1 MKEPLYDSEL
11 DWEEVID
18 PESVSV
24 YGLEY
29 SIKCSKYPK
38 ATDVSKCNDAVTKT
52 VESLAKTDAGTGHN
66 NFEKGIIVEFDLTMT
81 PKMSVEL
88 ERYNFI
94 DFISSQ
100 STMHKI
106 TSFDLDKAY
115 IKLTDQRCI
124 NVIKE
129 LVAEYNSL
137 TKEEKDSPYGKELY
151 LRILYSNPCGMKLT
165 SGMVTNYLQLKTI
178 YQQRHNHRL
187 PEWRAFCRWIE
198 TLPYSEWI
206 TGEDNE

>member
-38 ATDVSKCNDAVTKT
+38 ATDVSKCNDTVTKT
-52 VESLAKTDAGTGHN
+52 VEALAKTKAGTAHN
-66 NFEKGIIVEFDLTMT
+66 NFIKGIVVEFDLTMT

-88 ERYNFI
+88 ERYHFI
-94 DFISSQ
+94 DFISSCSQ
-100 STMHKI
+100 VHKI
-106 TSFDLDKAY
+106 TSFNLDEAY
-115 IKLTDQRCI
+115 IKWTDKRCI
-124 NVIKE
+124 DVVKE
-129 LVAEYNSL
+129 LVEEYNNL
-137 TKEEKDSPYGKELY
+137 TQEEKDSPYGKELY

-165 SGMVTNYLQLKTI
+165 AGMVTNYLQLKTI

-187 PEWRAFCRWIE
+187 PEWRAFCRWIK

>member
-38 ATDVSKCNDAVTKT
+38 ATNVKKCNDTVTKT
-52 VESLAKTDAGTGHN
+52 VEALAKTDAGTGHN
-66 NFEKGIIVEFDLTMT
+66 TFTKGIVVEFDLTMT

-88 ERYNFI
+88 ERYHFI

-106 TSFDLDKAY
+106 TCMNLDETY
-115 IKLTDQRCI
+115 IKWTDKRCI
-124 NVIKE
+124 DVVKE
-129 LVAEYNSL
+129 LVEEYNNL
-137 TKEEKDSPYGKELY
+137 TQEEKDSPYGKELY

-165 SGMVTNYLQLKTI
+165 AGMVTNYLQLKTI

-187 PEWRAFCRWIE
+187 PEWRAFCRWIK

>member
-1 MKEPLYDSEL
+1 MKQPLYDSEL
-11 DWEEVID
+11 EISEVID
-18 PESVSV
+18 NVSV

-29 SIKCSKYPK
+29 SVKCSKYPMSV
-38 ATDVSKCNDAVTKT
+38 TPNECNNTITNT
-52 VESLAKTDAGTGHN
+52 VNKLAKTDAGTGHN
-66 NFEKGIIVEFDLTMT
+66 NFLKGVVVEFDLTMT

-88 ERYNFI
+88 ERYHFV

-106 TSFDLDKAY
+106 TAMNLDEAY
-115 IKLTDQRCI
+115 IRWTDKRCI
-124 NVIKE
+124 DVIKE
-129 LVAEYNSL
+129 LVEEYNSL
-137 TKEEKDSPYGKELY
+137 EDKTTDYAKELY

-165 SGMVTNYLQLKTI
+165 AGMVTNYLQLKTI
-178 YQQRHNHRL
+178 YQQRKNHRL

-206 TGEDNE
+206 TEKNIIDK